1 MSCGNPGAAHRGE
14 PCPAARQ
21 AAIGPGRPRP
31 FPGRG
36 HGPRQGRL
44 CRPSPSA
51 PAPAV
56 GFSPRNGSPASAVFP
71 LGLLFD
77 RGEKLVNDCTKITD
91 TECLPCSK
99 GEFVDTWNRE
109 THCHQH
115 KYCDPN
121 LGLQVQMEGTL
132 QTDTICTCDEGHHCT
147 NNACE
152 SCTLHSLCPPGL
164 GVKQMATGVSDTI
177 CEPCPVGYFSNI
189 SSAFEKCHPWTSCEM
204 KNLVQLQP
212 GTDKTDAVCGFRD
225 RMRALVVIPVAMG
238 VLFAVLLV
246 SACIGRVAKKPQN
259 KGPMETTY
267 VEEVPV
273 QTDSSGPVQETL
285 HGCQPVTQE
294 DGKESRISV
303 QERQ

>member
-1 MSCGNPGAAHRGE
+1 MVRLPLQCLFWACSLTAVHPE
-14 PCPAARQ
+14 PPTACRENQ
-21 AAIGPGRPRP
+21 YLTKS
-31 FPGRG
+31 
-36 HGPRQGRL
+36 QCCNL
-44 CRPSPSA
+44 CRP
-51 PAPAV
+51 
-56 GFSPRNGSPASAVFP
+56 
-71 LGLLFD
+71 
-77 RGEKLVNDCTKITD
+77 GEKLVNDCTKITD

-99 GEFVDTWNRE
+99 GEFLDTWNRE

-147 NNACE
+147 SNACE
-152 SCTLHSLCPPGL
+152 SCTLHSMCPPGL

-189 SSAFEKCHPWTSCEM
+189 SSTFEKCHPWTSCEM

-212 GTDKTDAVCGFRD
+212 GTDKTDAICGFRD
-225 RMRALVVIPVAMG
+225 RMRALVVIPIAMG

-259 KGPMETTY
+259 KARHPKFVWQSPTETTY